1 MIEDLQGPG
10 IPPGAADPVIGVHSQ
25 VILKGNF
32 VDVLKESFHKIG
44 HCDQLQTRMIYT
56 CYNTYRLFVSRGSKE
71 MYGERLKFLR
81 KERKIPQKDLAELL
95 GISIRG
101 YQFYESENNEPNIAA
116 LVTLADFYGVTIDF
130 LVGRTDEEA

>member
-1 MIEDLQGPG
+1 
-10 IPPGAADPVIGVHSQ
+10 
-25 VILKGNF
+25 
-32 VDVLKESFHKIG
+32 
-44 HCDQLQTRMIYT
+44 
-56 CYNTYRLFVSRGSKE
+56 

-95 GISIRG
+95 GISRG
-101 YQFYESENNEPNIAA
+101 YQFYESENNEPNIAT

>member
-1 MIEDLQGPG
+1 
-10 IPPGAADPVIGVHSQ
+10 
-25 VILKGNF
+25 
-32 VDVLKESFHKIG
+32 
-44 HCDQLQTRMIYT
+44 
-56 CYNTYRLFVSRGSKE
+56 

-116 LVTLADFYGVTIDF
+116 LVTIDF